1 MPDLMLGLD
10 WLVILALVAL
20 IAGFV
25 DAIAGGGGLI
35 TVPAL
40 LMAGVPP
47 VQAIATNKLQGT
59 FGVLSSTITFWRAGA
74 LDRHAILPFGS
85 AALAGGVFGALIAT
99 RVPVEWL
106 RIAIPF
112 VLTAIAIYMLLS
124 PKFGD
129 QDARQRLS
137 PLVFAS
143 SVGLSIGLY
152 DGIFGPGAGTFY
164 LIGLVTLCG
173 FPLVKAVAHTKLMNA
188 ASNLGALAFFLAAG
202 EVLIVPGLIM
212 GAAAALGA
220 WMGARTTLRRGA
232 GLIRPLVI
240 IVALVMAA
248 RLLLDPRHPV
258 GAFLARSFGI
268 G

>member
-1 MPDLMLGLD
+1 LPELGLAPE
-10 WLVILALVAL
+10 WLAILACVAL
-20 IAGFV
+20 VAGFV

-74 LDRHAILPFGS
+74 LDRRAILPFGS
-85 AALAGGVFGALIAT
+85 AALAGGVLGALVAT

-106 RIAIPF
+106 RLAIPF
-112 VLTAIAIYMLLS
+112 ILMAIAFYMLVS

-129 QDARQRLS
+129 SDARQRLS
-137 PLVFAS
+137 PLFFAMS
-143 SVGLSIGLY
+143 FGLSIGLY
-152 DGIFGPGAGTFY
+152 DGAFGPGAGTFY

-188 ASNLGALAFFLAAG
+188 ASNLGALMFFLAAG
-202 EVLIVPGLIM
+202 QVLIIPGLIM
-212 GAAAALGA
+212 GIAAAFGA
-220 WMGARTTLRRGA
+220 WMGARTTLHRGA

-240 IVALVMAA
+240 GVALAMAL
-248 RLLLDPRHPV
+248 RLMLDQHHPV
-258 GAFLARSFGI
+258 GAFLARVF
-268 G
+268 